1 MAMSARGQRIC
12 QLAESA
18 AGDDDA
24 ESALRI
30 LRELR
35 EELDEF
41 IREQVARALES
52 GRSFGDVAR
61 VLEISRQAAHR
72 RYRDLAPEAP
82 PTPARRLVPTD
93 VTRAALRVAREHAI
107 ALGEPLASQHVLLGV
122 LATDS
127 EAAHA
132 LHADGVTL
140 ETARS
145 CAGAGEA
152 RPADDGDG
160 SAALRRMLREAGR
173 VALAR
178 GDAELGPE
186 EVLLAA
192 LADRD
197 DGARRTLAAVGVTPA
212 MVRRRL
218 GC

>member
-1 MAMSARGQRIC
+1 MC
-12 QLAESA
+12 QLAEQA
-18 AGDDDA
+18 ANEDDA
-24 ESALRI
+24 EAALRV

-35 EELDEF
+35 QELDEF
-41 IREQVARALES
+41 IREQVARALKS

-72 RYRDLAPEAP
+72 RYRDLAPEP
-82 PTPARRLVPTD
+82 PPPPPRRLVPTD
-93 VTRAALRVAREHAI
+93 ATRAALRVARDHAA

-127 EAAHA
+127 RAAQA

-140 ETARS
+140 ETARA
-145 CAGAGEA
+145 CARAGEA
-152 RPADDGDG
+152 RPLDGGDG
-160 SAALRRMLREAGR
+160 SGALRRMVREAGR

-178 GDAELGPE
+178 GDAQLGPE

-192 LADRD
+192 LGDAD